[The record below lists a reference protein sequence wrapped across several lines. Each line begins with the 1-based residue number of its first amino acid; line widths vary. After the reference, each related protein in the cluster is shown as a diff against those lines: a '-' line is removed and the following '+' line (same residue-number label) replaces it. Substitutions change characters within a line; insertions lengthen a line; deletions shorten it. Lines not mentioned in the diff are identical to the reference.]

1 MCFSGLQ
8 QPRLNGVVGGVLQLS
23 FNDGACM
30 NVRIVK
36 NRQSIEWG
44 NPLTALI
51 SVHLVTPVWVG
62 SNSEASEKVKI
73 LIVQ

>member
-1 MCFSGLQ
+1 
-8 QPRLNGVVGGVLQLS
+8 
-23 FNDGACM
+23 M
-30 NVRIVK
+30 NVHIVK